1 MLCDKGM
8 KKDSAQGGIIV
19 QSRIKI
25 GRNLVNFV

>member
-1 MLCDKGM
+1 MLCDKVM
-8 KKDSAQGGIIV
+8 KKDSAQGVIIV

>member
-1 MLCDKGM
+1 MIYTIYVM
-8 KKDSAQGGIIV
+8 SAQGGIIV